1 MASKNSAPRDMWEV
15 ARLLW
20 ENTNKITDADIITQ
34 LEVEFGNEVPKST
47 GTISKRR
54 KKEEWQKNTLPAAA
68 KRKKTQEESGKNRNN
83 SKRKTSNNLPK
94 TNKAQTVEESP
105 YLEEKKA
112 LVDGIMDNVVMSAK
126 QRAAII
132 VKHRKRWKKQGD
144 IQDNVVSLSLS
155 LLDDLDNPDA
165 DPETIQKKIAV
176 INILANALDV
186 TTRASKTI
194 SEVELPLCGITPED
208 FKQSDQERRMGALE
222 ALGDIHIEEQEARE
236 RLEAE
241 LNDRLEWIKETAS
254 SGDFG
259 RTPEPDDDDVED
271 IDYTAVD
278 D

>member
-20 ENTNKITDADIITQ
+20 ENTNKITDADIIAQ
-34 LEVEFGNEVPKST
+34 LEVEFGNEAPKST

-54 KKEEWQKNTLPAAA
+54 KKEEWQKNTLPAAV

-83 SKRKTSNNLPK
+83 SKRKTSNILPK
-94 TNKAQTVEESP
+94 TNKAQTAEESP

-155 LLDDLDNPDA
+155 LLDDLEDLDA

-208 FKQSDQERRMGALE
+208 FKQSDQERRLGALE

-259 RTPEPDDDDVED
+259 RTPEPDDGDVED